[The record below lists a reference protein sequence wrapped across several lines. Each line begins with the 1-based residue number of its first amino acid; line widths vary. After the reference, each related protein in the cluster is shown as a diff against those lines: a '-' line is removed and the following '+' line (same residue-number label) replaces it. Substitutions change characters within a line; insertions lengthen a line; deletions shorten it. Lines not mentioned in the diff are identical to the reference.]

1 MATGNAR
8 KRPPERVMTARCKP
22 PRVGFDAWWD
32 AVTDAMDEREER
44 ERAAGSCAT
53 CSLFHAIPSDLC
65 TRPAPWGWCEEC
77 DRYVCGDDPMPR
89 TCCEGEAY
97 DPMRAARLPPR
108 SRWIGAEGD

>member
-1 MATGNAR
+1 
-8 KRPPERVMTARCKP
+8 MTARCKP
-22 PRVGFDAWWD
+22 PRVGLDAWWD

-53 CSLFHAIPSDLC
+53 CSLFHAMPSNLC

-77 DRYVCGDDPMPR
+77 DRYVCGDCPAER
-89 TCCEGEAY
+89 SACEGEAY
-97 DPMRAARLPPR
+97 DPMRAARPLPR

>member
-1 MATGNAR
+1 
-8 KRPPERVMTARCKP
+8 MTARCKP

-53 CSLFHAIPSDLC
+53 CALFHAMPADLC

-77 DRYVCGDDPMPR
+77 DRYVCGDCPAER
-89 TCCEGEAY
+89 SACEGEGY
-97 DPMRAARLPPR
+97 ERARDLETAVREWL
-108 SRWIGAEGD
+108 GAVNA